1 MELDFNLGDATK
13 GFYRVGQEPDIG
25 LVAILARA
33 SEFEKLASARQS
45 ACLQTWGLHGG
56 GLVLAFFERCS
67 PCAEVLQTSLCYV
80 PAACGLGAWVG
91 WLCGLKPDRAH

>member
-33 SEFEKLASARQS
+33 SGFENSLSTGTGPVLCSVAA
-45 ACLQTWGLHGG
+45 LQFG
-56 GLVLAFFERCS
+56 GLRWLDLGR
-67 PCAEVLQTSLCYV
+67 
-80 PAACGLGAWVG
+80 GLDG
-91 WLCGLKPDRAH
+91 